1 MPGRDDSGRCSFCAR
16 GEAEVGRLFSGGEGS
31 ICAPCVE
38 IAVDALDREV
48 ERRLEGDSR
57 PVRTLERQ
65 VERHRRLSDLLLTF
79 ALLNPAG
86 VPAHLVD
93 ALEKVVASS
102 RALEAAV
109 RRWVGGHEGPT
120 ETDPQARFAHV
131 AAKLVGVLRPLRAWR
146 ASLPPGVPGGQL
158 YAIDEA
164 ITALATLA
172 KVLDDPSPE
181 GSGWRR

>member
-1 MPGRDDSGRCSFCAR
+1 MPGREDSRRCSFCGR
-16 GEAEVGRLFSGGEGS
+16 GEAEVRRLFSRGEGG

-38 IAVDALDREV
+38 IAVDALDRDV
-48 ERRLEGDSR
+48 ERSLEADSQ

-109 RRWVGGHEGPT
+109 RRWVGGDEGAT
-120 ETDPQARFAHV
+120 ETDLRSRLGHV

-146 ASLPPGVPGGQL
+146 ASLPPSVPGGQL

-172 KVLDDPSPE
+172 RVLDDPSPE
-181 GSGWRR
+181 GSGRRR

>member
-1 MPGRDDSGRCSFCAR
+1 MPGRDDSGRCSFCGR
-16 GEAEVGRLFSGGEGS
+16 GEAEVGRLFSRGVGG

-38 IAVDALDREV
+38 IAVGVLDREV
-48 ERRLEGDSR
+48 ERSLEADSQ

-79 ALLNPAG
+79 ALLNPAD
-86 VPAHLVD
+86 VPSHLVD
-93 ALEKVVASS
+93 ELEKVAASS
-102 RALEAAV
+102 RGLETAV
-109 RRWVGGHEGPT
+109 RRWVGGDKRT
-120 ETDPQARFAHV
+120 TDTDPLARFGHV

-146 ASLPPGVPGGQL
+146 ASLPPSVPVGQL

-172 KVLDDPSPE
+172 RILDDPSPE
-181 GSGWRR
+181 GSGRRR

>member
-16 GEAEVGRLFSGGEGS
+16 GEAEVGRLFSRGEGS

-38 IAVDALDREV
+38 IAVDALDRE
-48 ERRLEGDSR
+48 
-57 PVRTLERQ
+57 VRTLERQ

-102 RALEAAV
+102 RALETAV
-109 RRWVGGHEGPT
+109 RRWVGGHEGAT

-181 GSGWRR
+181 GSGRRR